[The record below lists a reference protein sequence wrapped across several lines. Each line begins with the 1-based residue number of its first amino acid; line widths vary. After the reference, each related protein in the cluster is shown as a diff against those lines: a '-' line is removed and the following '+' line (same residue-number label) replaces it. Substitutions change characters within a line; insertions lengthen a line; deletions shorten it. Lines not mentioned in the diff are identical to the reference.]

1 MSILTPFFHLLKLV
15 KGDPYDIQ
23 QFNANMDII
32 DTEMH
37 RPPLTV
43 NNIQP
48 DPTSRNIQITTVP
61 LADNLTSDQMQTNT
75 GIYIVRSA
83 GGDASISDGSAVLS
97 DILGH
102 MVKTGYVPESI
113 VPAVVTGD
121 LEISVDR
128 DTFVE
133 AVSTSQTLTFT
144 YTTDWSSDPATYG
157 ITVDGTPA
165 SGDQFTVAYVKE
177 DRGTITAAT
186 PAMFISTGWNLFN
199 YSTGYAR
206 VTDYSQDYGFMIA
219 GTYSTIKFA
228 ETMSGEKTTITPV
241 NGFFTLPAGATDGY
255 IFITG
260 GNTTDTML
268 WMTWSDW
275 EEEPNEGVFQPYS
288 QTSIDLTGVMV
299 SFPYGLMK
307 VGTYADEINLNTQ
320 KAYSRI
326 ERLAYTEEN
335 LADVIAMG
343 LPYDT
348 DENYI
353 FAVRQNPVVYD
364 IEVSGNYTVSDH
376 GEEYFTGTSVPV
388 EATSFYGNDL
398 KSKLRRNVLTISQQ
412 ELTDA
417 QKAQVLQNIGAAPFD
432 AIPGITLKNNTTA
445 LADNVSMPNNT
456 EKTIASFEIGKGL
469 QIIVISVS
477 WASNS
482 NGYREFWVSTTDSG
496 SHINLGSHIA
506 GPASNGTGTRQQLV
520 ILRNVTET
528 SETLYIR
535 GEQNSGSSI
544 NASARLAR
552 IEIS

>member
-23 QFNANMDII
+23 QFNADII

-75 GIYIVRSA
+75 GTYIVRSA

-97 DILGH
+97 DILGN
-102 MVKTGYVPESI
+102 MIKTGYVPESI
-113 VPAVVTGD
+113 VPAVVTGN
-121 LEISVDR
+121 LEISVNR
-128 DTFVE
+128 NTFVG
-133 AVSTSQTLTFT
+133 VVTSSQTLTFT
-144 YTTDWSSDPATYG
+144 YTTGWSSDPATYG
-157 ITVDGTPA
+157 ITVDGEPA
-165 SGDQFTVAYVKE
+165 SGDQFTVTYVKE

-228 ETMSGEKTTITPV
+228 ETMSGEKVTITPV

-275 EEEPNEGVFQPYS
+275 GEEPNGGVFEPYS

-307 VGTYADEINLNTQ
+307 VSTYADEINLNTQ

-335 LADVIAMG
+335 LEDVIAIG

-364 IEVSGNYTVSDH
+364 IEVSGNYTASDH

-412 ELTDA
+412 DLTDA
-417 QKAQVLQNIGAAPFD
+417 QKAQVLQNIGAASATTFD
-432 AIPGITLKNNTTA
+432 TLFKYTYY
-445 LADNVSMPNNT
+445 
-456 EKTIASFEIGKGL
+456 EKTIPSLADGTGIRMSANDMGF
-469 QIIVISVS
+469 VTPT
-477 WASNS
+477 
-482 NGYREFWVSTTDSG
+482 GYKPLAIARYTSG
-496 SHINLGSHIA
+496 SYKVATSYVNVLATGDVNAIGIFNSSGATQSSFKIGVGVLYVKAGLGM
-506 GPASNGTGTRQQLV
+506 
-520 ILRNVTET
+520 
-528 SETLYIR
+528 
-535 GEQNSGSSI
+535 
-544 NASARLAR
+544 
-552 IEIS
+552 

>member
-1 MSILTPFFHLLKLV
+1 MSILTPFFHLLKLI

-75 GIYIVRSA
+75 GTYIVRSA

-97 DILGH
+97 DILGN

-133 AVSTSQTLTFT
+133 AVTTSQTLTFT
-144 YTTDWSSDPATYG
+144 YTTDWSSDPATFG
-157 ITVDGTPA
+157 ITVSGEPA
-165 SGDQFTVAYVKE
+165 NGDQFTVTYVKE

-199 YSTGYAR
+199 FSTGYAR
-206 VTDYSQDYGFMIA
+206 VTDYSEDYGFMIA

-228 ETMSGEKTTITPV
+228 ETMSGEKVTITPI

-275 EEEPNEGVFQPYS
+275 EEEPNDGVFQPYS

-320 KAYSRI
+320 KAYSRV

-335 LADVIAMG
+335 LADVITLG

-417 QKAQVLQNIGAAPFD
+417 QKAQVLQNIGAASTSGLQSAMESIQAVDSKFSSVKFVSVILSND
-432 AIPGITLKNNTTA
+432 SYSFSLSNTFRAIVLVSSRSTGSCMGIVQIATSNSGQVTKNDIVGNVTGITWNVATNNK
-445 LADNVSMPNNT
+445 LA
-456 EKTIASFEIGKGL
+456 
-469 QIIVISVS
+469 ISSEQYV
-477 WASNS
+477 
-482 NGYREFWVSTTDSG
+482 
-496 SHINLGSHIA
+496 HIA
-506 GPASNGTGTRQQLV
+506 FIVLGGTITQD
-520 ILRNVTET
+520 T
-528 SETLYIR
+528 
-535 GEQNSGSSI
+535 
-544 NASARLAR
+544 
-552 IEIS
+552 